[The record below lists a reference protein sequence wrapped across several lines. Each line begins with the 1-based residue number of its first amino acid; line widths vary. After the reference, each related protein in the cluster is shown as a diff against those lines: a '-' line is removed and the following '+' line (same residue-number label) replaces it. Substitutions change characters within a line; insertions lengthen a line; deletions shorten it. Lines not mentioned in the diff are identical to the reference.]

1 MVPLKYEDSRKR
13 TEAMTAAF
21 IERFMIGFLIPDVY
35 LGIDP
40 TTTGVYEPKK
50 CEFFLHLL
58 NVIFILY
65 PCFFFSYNR

>member
-40 TTTGVYEPKK
+40 TITGVYEPKK
-50 CEFFLHLL
+50 CEFFLHLPERHFH
-58 NVIFILY
+58 FIPL
-65 PCFFFSYNR
+65 FFL